1 MQIETLDTPS
11 SILGEG
17 LFIDEISG
25 YLYWVDILGNKIYQF
40 SINSKK
46 LENSFDIPSSPSSIL
61 DLKNNRLTY
70 TNKLGVAQ
78 LNLTNGRI
86 EQLIDISHDTQ
97 LFRSNDGVKL
107 KDGSFVFGTMA
118 YQPDKKFGIIYKT
131 NKGNSIDEFELGIHI
146 PNTFIELEDE
156 ILISDSY
163 KKITYSYPKD
173 LNNKPK
179 IWADFSKELFT
190 PDGGV
195 LTEDGRIFIA
205 MWGGAKIIELSIDGK
220 FVQNINLPV
229 LQPTNCVFSSD
240 NCLYVTSAKEGLTE
254 NQLAEYPLSG
264 KTIKI
269 HLGSSSGN

>member
-1 MQIETLDTPS
+1 MQIETLDAPS

-17 LFIDEISG
+17 LFLDVSTG
-25 YLYWVDILGNKIYQF
+25 SLFWVDILGNKIYQY

-46 LENSFDIPSSPSSIL
+46 LVRLFDIPLNPSSIL
-61 DLKNNRLTY
+61 DLTNNRLKY

-86 EQLIDISHDTQ
+86 EQLVDILHDVK

-107 KDGSFVFGTMA
+107 KDGNFIFGTMA
-118 YQPDKKFGIIYKT
+118 YQPDKLPGIIYKT
-131 NKGNSIDEFELGIHI
+131 NTKKSISAFDLEINI

-173 LNNKPK
+173 LNNKPR
-179 IWADFSKELFT
+179 IWADFSKEQFT
-190 PDGGV
+190 PDGGE
-195 LTEDGRIFIA
+195 LTEDNRIFIA
-205 MWGGAKIIELSIDGK
+205 MWGGAKIAELSIDGEII
-220 FVQNINLPV
+220 QYINLPV
-229 LQPTNCVFSSD
+229 LNPTNCTLASD
-240 NCLYVTSAKEGLTE
+240 NWLYVTSAKQGLTDH
-254 NQLAEYPLSG
+254 QLAEYPLSG

-269 HLGSSSGN
+269 DLGSRSGN

>member
-17 LFIDEISG
+17 LFFDESSG

-40 SINSKK
+40 SINDKK
-46 LENSFDIPSSPSSIL
+46 LENSFDIPLSPSSIL
-61 DLKNNRLTY
+61 DLNNNRLKY

-107 KDGSFVFGTMA
+107 KDGTFVFGTMG

-131 NKGNSIDEFELGIHI
+131 NKVNSIDVFELGIHI

-179 IWADFSKELFT
+179 IWADFSKESFT

-220 FVQNINLPV
+220 IVQNINLPV
-229 LQPTNCVFSSD
+229 LQPTNCIFASD
-240 NCLYVTSAKEGLTE
+240 NWLYVTSAKEGLTE